1 MLLISLA
8 STPGL
13 IVLFCAASLK
23 SVHHCHL
30 GLRGLYIGPFGA
42 RAGKAEMTLEA
53 VVTFGG
59 GDEGDVVGDEGGDV
73 EVPLN

>member
-13 IVLFCAASLK
+13 IVLFCAADLK

-59 GDEGDVVGDEGGDV
+59 GDEGDVVGDEGDV